1 MHLPFL
7 FSNILKKLLK
17 KEKRCDIIPMLNS
30 YSGYDEVG
38 EFFHLSQRALSRL
51 KTAPRKDLAFPF
63 GADSVKP
70 L

>member
-1 MHLPFL
+1 
-7 FSNILKKLLK
+7 
-17 KEKRCDIIPMLNS
+17 MLSS
-30 YSGYDEVG
+30 YNGYDEVG